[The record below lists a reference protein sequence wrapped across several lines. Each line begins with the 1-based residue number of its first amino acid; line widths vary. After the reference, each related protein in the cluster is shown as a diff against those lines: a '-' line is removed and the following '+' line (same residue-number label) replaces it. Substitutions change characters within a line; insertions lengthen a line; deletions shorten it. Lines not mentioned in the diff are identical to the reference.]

1 MNMEIRND
9 SIILKGYIN
18 GVERESRVLNSPQ
31 GKFVEV
37 VKAGVWQRALDKAED
52 VEFLFNHDADRK
64 LGSIKAGNVELR
76 EDNIGL
82 YGEFKITDKE
92 VIGKAHTNKLVGFS
106 FGFKSNKQSY
116 SKNDNGIDK
125 RSLEDITLFE
135 VSLLDNL
142 RTPAYFGTS
151 IIESR
156 SEGNSEE
163 ILVEHR
169 FIDSE
174 IEVIEKT
181 EPQDDVQDENN
192 KVVEE
197 RDVEQNKIAYELL
210 NKEIEILKL
219 KH

>member
-1 MNMEIRND
+1 MEIRND